1 MKLSNLVKKGIIVR
15 YQTPCVC
22 NLQRKYR
29 GQRGLS
35 NRVCYGAD
43 KYKNVRSVSLKGD
56 RVYIEF
62 C

>member
-1 MKLSNLVKKGIIVR
+1 MKLAKLIEKGIIVR

-29 GQRGLS
+29 GRRGLW
-35 NRVCYGAD
+35 NRVCFGTD
-43 KYKNVRSVSLKGD
+43 MDKNVRSVSLKGD